1 MSDDDFKRLESMVKD
16 LHTAVIGPS
25 DGSRQGLVGTCI
37 LRQALSEDL
46 RKRVEVLEKRNRN
59 ESARTKIEPAG
70 IAAVVVGIVEA
81 AKYLIHR

>member
-1 MSDDDFKRLESMVKD
+1 MSDSEFKRLASMVQD

-37 LRQALSEDL
+37 MRQALGEDL
-46 RKRVEVLEKRNRN
+46 RKRVEALEKRNKN

-81 AKYLIHR
+81 AKYFIHR